1 MTVGRDRV
9 DRVIDVIVAVPICS
23 AVATRRA
30 ASIAVQL
37 VVRRMPGLPA
47 RLPGSP
53 DARSVDARAAD
64 RDGTMNPMPPRD
76 AADLVREAGS
86 ATPREVIGSMPGAG
100 LPIADYDHL
109 AARQV
114 IDRLRSLDPD
124 EVAVIAAYE
133 RGNRRRS
140 TVLGMLEQLGA

>member
-9 DRVIDVIVAVPICS
+9 DRVIDVMVAVPICS

-30 ASIAVQL
+30 ASIALQQI
-37 VVRRMPGLPA
+37 VRRMPGALAQSTGA
-47 RLPGSP
+47 RHAPQVGERDETRHDERNP
-53 DARSVDARAAD
+53 SVR
-64 RDGTMNPMPPRD
+64 
-76 AADLVREAGS
+76 VEATDVVDDNEPT
-86 ATPREVIGSMPGAG
+86 TPSEVTSSTSGAE
-100 LPIADYDHL
+100 LPISDYDHL

-124 EVAVIAAYE
+124 EVAAIAAYE

>member
-1 MTVGRDRV
+1 
-9 DRVIDVIVAVPICS
+9 
-23 AVATRRA
+23 
-30 ASIAVQL
+30 
-37 VVRRMPGLPA
+37 
-47 RLPGSP
+47 
-53 DARSVDARAAD
+53 
-64 RDGTMNPMPPRD
+64 MNPMEPGD
-76 AADLVREAGS
+76 ATNVIGETESTTR
-86 ATPREVIGSMPGAG
+86 REVIGSMSGAE

>member
-1 MTVGRDRV
+1 
-9 DRVIDVIVAVPICS
+9 
-23 AVATRRA
+23 
-30 ASIAVQL
+30 
-37 VVRRMPGLPA
+37 
-47 RLPGSP
+47 
-53 DARSVDARAAD
+53 
-64 RDGTMNPMPPRD
+64 MNPM
-76 AADLVREAGS
+76 ATGEVADLVGEAES
-86 ATPREVIGSMPGAG
+86 ATQREVIGSMPGAE

-114 IDRLRSLDPD
+114 IDRLGSLDPD